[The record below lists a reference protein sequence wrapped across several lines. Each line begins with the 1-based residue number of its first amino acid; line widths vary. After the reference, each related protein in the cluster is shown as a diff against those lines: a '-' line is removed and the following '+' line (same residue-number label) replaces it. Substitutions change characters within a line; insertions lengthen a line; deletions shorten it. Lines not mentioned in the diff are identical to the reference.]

1 MEVSSINSA
10 TILTNKN
17 RSYEFENFKY
27 YINKKLLKAN
37 NVYINE
43 NILLK
48 KSETDHLYFR
58 NGFFDL
64 EDRSFLAE
72 KTTIKLKKNI
82 FDSLDNDPRLIG
94 QSSSSKDGI
103 TSVKKGIFTSC
114 KKNDD
119 CPPWSISAK
128 KITHDK
134 NKKQLIYDDAIL
146 KVYNAPVFYFPKFSS

>member
-72 KTTIKLKKNI
+72 KATIELKKY
-82 FDSLDNDPRLIG
+82 L
-94 QSSSSKDGI
+94 
-103 TSVKKGIFTSC
+103 
-114 KKNDD
+114 
-119 CPPWSISAK
+119 
-128 KITHDK
+128 
-134 NKKQLIYDDAIL
+134 
-146 KVYNAPVFYFPKFSS
+146 